1 MPRGYRVAASIHASL
16 CASKPRR
23 MGAKAELHCPASLRT
38 ELGGRRD
45 ASVR

>member
-23 MGAKAELHCPASLRT
+23 IGSEAAPAPDRFGRT
-38 ELGGRRD
+38 D
-45 ASVR
+45 